1 MRLQA
6 RGKLF
11 LTKYRPGELYLSE
24 FLLEDE
30 MEGLLSMSTVTAIT
44 DAELEDAMIYAV
56 GEYKR
61 ELVSKQDRILDFI
74 FPLLDKILPKV
85 PAKSSDM

>member
-1 MRLQA
+1 MRSRS

-11 LTKYRPGELYLSE
+11 LTKYHPGELYLSE

-61 ELVSKQDRILDFI
+61 EFTSKRDKVLDLI

-85 PAKSSDM
+85 L

>member
-1 MRLQA
+1 
-6 RGKLF
+6 
-11 LTKYRPGELYLSE
+11 
-24 FLLEDE
+24 

-61 ELVSKQDRILDFI
+61 EFTSKRDRVLDFI

-85 PAKSSDM
+85 L